1 MLYFLFTFKF
11 NYQENFLKWKHK
23 IFHNII
29 HLQKHIMQRLF
40 WVSLWF
46 MKEVIRYCLL
56 LETGWLVPHCASTEA
71 ATARLH
77 GFLFWTLE
85 RHGIKCRSNIWK
97 RFLPGVQEFL
107 FNQKINLSPLLPDLF
122 NSIRRYCYSVEI
134 MFTISILLKVN
145 IMNDNSNDILDFH
158 KKLSSCNMQ
167 ITNSNWV
174 AH

>member
-1 MLYFLFTFKF
+1 MKT
-11 NYQENFLKWKHK
+11 Q
-23 IFHNII
+23 IFSQYYTNTYWP
-29 HLQKHIMQRLF
+29 LQKHIMQRLF
-40 WVSLWF
+40 WVSRWF

-85 RHGIKCRSNIWK
+85 RQGIKCRSNIWK

-107 FNQKINLSPLLPDLF
+107 FNQKINPSPLLPDLF

-145 IMNDNSNDILDFH
+145 IMNDNSNISLMSKNFPFLDILDFH

-174 AH
+174 VH

>member
-1 MLYFLFTFKF
+1 MSVPLIYEGSNKILSSVGDRVISSTLCINRGGDCPTTWFFYSEHLRDMVLNVGLTFGKDF
-11 NYQENFLKWKHK
+11 CQE
-23 IFHNII
+23 
-29 HLQKHIMQRLF
+29 
-40 WVSLWF
+40 
-46 MKEVIRYCLL
+46 
-56 LETGWLVPHCASTEA
+56 
-71 ATARLH
+71 
-77 GFLFWTLE
+77 
-85 RHGIKCRSNIWK
+85 
-97 RFLPGVQEFL
+97 

-145 IMNDNSNDILDFH
+145 IMNDNSNISLMNKNFPFLDILDFH

>member
-1 MLYFLFTFKF
+1 MKKPCHISNFLMRIYKIHVSSIDIVILFIYFLSLITKKKFWNENTKFFTILYKYILTFTK
-11 NYQENFLKWKHK
+11 
-23 IFHNII
+23 NIM
-29 HLQKHIMQRLF
+29 KRLF

-107 FNQKINLSPLLPDLF
+107 FNQKINLSPYCLTY
-122 NSIRRYCYSVEI
+122 SI
-134 MFTISILLKVN
+134 
-145 IMNDNSNDILDFH
+145 
-158 KKLSSCNMQ
+158 Q
-167 ITNSNWV
+167 
-174 AH
+174 

>member
-1 MLYFLFTFKF
+1 MKT
-11 NYQENFLKWKHK
+11 QNFSQYYTNKYWP
-23 IFHNII
+23 
-29 HLQKHIMQRLF
+29 LQKHIMKRLF

-46 MKEVIRYCLL
+46 LKEVIRYCLL

-85 RHGIKCRSNIWK
+85 RHG
-97 RFLPGVQEFL
+97 VQEFL
-107 FNQKINLSPLLPDLF
+107 FNQKINPSPLLPDLF

-145 IMNDNSNDILDFH
+145 IMNDNSNISLMSKNFPFLDILDFH

>member
-1 MLYFLFTFKF
+1 MYLQLTLLYFLFTFKF
-11 NYQENFLKWKHK
+11 NYQEKFLKMKTQ
-23 IFHNII
+23 IFPQYYTNTYWP
-29 HLQKHIMQRLF
+29 LQKHIMQRLF

-97 RFLPGVQEFL
+97 RFLPGVQSENKSVPL
-107 FNQKINLSPLLPDLF
+107 IAWPIQFNK
-122 NSIRRYCYSVEI
+122 E
-134 MFTISILLKVN
+134 ILLLCG
-145 IMNDNSNDILDFH
+145 DNVYDL
-158 KKLSSCNMQ
+158 
-167 ITNSNWV
+167 NSAKGQYNEWQFQYFLNE
-174 AH
+174 

>member
-1 MLYFLFTFKF
+1 MKT
-11 NYQENFLKWKHK
+11 QNFSQYYTNTYWP
-23 IFHNII
+23 
-29 HLQKHIMQRLF
+29 LQKHIMQRLF

-56 LETGWLVPHCASTEA
+56 LETGWLVPHCALTEA

-107 FNQKINLSPLLPDLF
+107 FNQKINLSPLLPDLAIQF
-122 NSIRRYCYSVEI
+122 NKE
-134 MFTISILLKVN
+134 ILLLCG
-145 IMNDNSNDILDFH
+145 DNVYDL
-158 KKLSSCNMQ
+158 
-167 ITNSNWV
+167 NSAKGQYNEWQFQYFLNE
-174 AH
+174 